1 MKKTIKTFLLII
13 ASTLFAG
20 CAGTDELTPI
30 IDAQPPQEEQAVS
43 EREPAEEDVPS
54 PEISEVQEPSAAF
67 IEETSPADDDTP
79 SDGIPIVPSDL
90 SEYEKIKFIHDYL
103 VIHVDY
109 DYENLANDT
118 LPDEAFTAQGALQ
131 NHSAV
136 CEGYARAVSLL
147 CEKAGIE
154 ELLVFGEADD
164 GTGRQSHAWNQ
175 VQIDGQWYNLDV
187 TWDDPLVNGEVVTD
201 GTNLIYDYFLVPD
214 KSLAGTHSP
223 DADAVTHTCTSSR
236 YLEENRKLSIEPYR
250 EEPFFFAEADSDVVE
265 AIPRYL
271 SQEIFQFQVIYDI
284 SLGSAEKKMDF
295 TMEQVKKAME
305 AQEIYGQ
312 ISLDARSG
320 IADYL
325 IVTVMISPQ

>member
-1 MKKTIKTFLLII
+1 M
-13 ASTLFAG
+13 
-20 CAGTDELTPI
+20 
-30 IDAQPPQEEQAVS
+30 S
-43 EREPAEEDVPS
+43 EREPTEEDVPS
-54 PEISEVQEPSAAF
+54 LEISEVQEPPAAS
-67 IEETSPADDDTP
+67 IEETSPTDDDTS

-118 LPDEAFTAQGALQ
+118 LPEEAFTAQGALQ

-147 CEKAGIE
+147 CEQAGIE

-164 GTGRQSHAWNQ
+164 GTVRQSHAWNQ

-187 TWDDPLVNGEVVTD
+187 TWDDPLVNGEVITD

-214 KSLAGTHSP
+214 KALAGTHTP
-223 DADAVTHTCTSSR
+223 DAGAVTHNCTSSR
-236 YLEENRKLSIEPYR
+236 YLEENRRLTIEPYL

-265 AIPRYL
+265 TIPQYL
-271 SQEIFQFQVIYDI
+271 SRELFQFQVVYDI
-284 SLGSAEKKMDF
+284 SSGSTEKKMDF

-305 AQEIYGQ
+305 PLEIYGQ
-312 ISLDARSG
+312 ISLDAQSG

-325 IVTVMISPQ
+325 IMTVTISPQ